1 MPAMPPQAW
10 RKPTRTVCLCG
21 TTRTWQTLDPSLR
34 CVPPSSL
41 ATSRRVCKLG
51 CFGSRTKPQKRAR
64 NIASRSLSTVLGNEL
79 TSISFKRFGRSIGR
93 SNLWEKAKS
102 VDFERVND

>member
-1 MPAMPPQAW
+1 M
-10 RKPTRTVCLCG
+10 
-21 TTRTWQTLDPSLR
+21 
-34 CVPPSSL
+34 
-41 ATSRRVCKLG
+41 
-51 CFGSRTKPQKRAR
+51 KPQKRAQ
-64 NIASRSLSTVLGNEL
+64 NIASRSLSTVPGNEL